1 MRIVALYLACL
12 WSSLVC
18 PTFEM
23 EQPHRQK
30 RQLDWNSG
38 GRIYHFDHLAM
49 SSDIS
54 PEHRASGEESSSSS
68 EEDPNPVQSTAL
80 PKSGLP
86 GDPGIDYP
94 ILPSIP
100 LTDFHCRGRA
110 PGFYGDTQTACQVF
124 HVCDMSGRQDSF
136 LCPNGTIFSQQLFA
150 CDWWYNVKCSA
161 TRQHYQLNSNLFK
174 GGDVNLYGTP
184 SFWNWLS
191 ESEEV
196 QSNTPSPKDKG
207 RSHQKAAT
215 RPNKYVETPS
225 PAARGPSVQL
235 QKFTEPTTQ
244 QLEIEQLP
252 EPAPLVQSQPAE
264 QLSEPV
270 VDSAELQP
278 IGPPKVE
285 TARPSQW
292 ESFVPLSRPAPQ
304 VAATLPPS
312 LSDDHVASQ
321 GFTTDYQNH
330 YFNWINEAIH
340 PGPDMAPELSWSDLG
355 PNGPLM
361 TGHRSQVADE
371 QSTGQ
376 QSPPVDRRRKAK
388 PAVRHTQ
395 KPVAVKKQTLPRQAA
410 ALTPPTQPPAYVSKA
425 TSFKKQNTSPSK
437 QVATLP
443 PIKPSSKPVSKPG
456 VSKASPSL
464 KATPTSTPKSKPS
477 KTKPKERSSTV
488 TETFDRPTA
497 KNDYFNE
504 DEDVAHYDDT
514 SNKSTNQRIREV
526 IARQTSRFGSKLKKA
541 GRTQQTESQE
551 TTYHAQREKKF
562 VPSPKLMPIVPSP
575 QIIPNRSDAVVTNP
589 FTWVVSPSQPVSSHR
604 TEPFW
609 GHSPARNF
617 AYYQPPTSSPVSR
630 AQQPTPAANW
640 LVGPSVFENAYT
652 ERRSS
657 KTPEVYRPSEA
668 RSLDQSSPSLR
679 KTLALERIQP
689 AFRPSQPIP
698 AITSNSHQPRVRTL
712 RAHPSPKGRSAGVKR
727 KRNSKSKA
735 ITAYDPR
742 LDRPYGQNHPIW
754 KLQNWESTKI

>member
-12 WSSLVC
+12 CSSLVC

-38 GRIYHFDHLAM
+38 GRIYHFDHLAL
-49 SSDIS
+49 SSDIG

-68 EEDPNPVQSTAL
+68 EEDPDPVHSTAL
-80 PKSGLP
+80 SKSGLP

-124 HVCDMSGRQDSF
+124 HVCDISGRQDSF
-136 LCPNGTIFSQQLFA
+136 LCPNGTIFSQKLFA
-150 CDWWYNVKCSA
+150 CDWWYNVQCSA
-161 TRQHYQLNSNLFK
+161 TREHYQLNRNLFK

-196 QSNTPSPKDKG
+196 HSNAPSPKDKG
-207 RSHQKAAT
+207 RYHQKAT
-215 RPNKYVETPS
+215 IRPSKYIETPS
-225 PAARGPSVQL
+225 PAPRGPSVQH
-235 QKFTEPTTQ
+235 QKFTEPTAHQ

-252 EPAPLVQSQPAE
+252 EAAPLVQSQPAE
-264 QLSEPV
+264 QLQEPV
-270 VDSAELQP
+270 VDSAELEP

-285 TARPSQW
+285 FGRPSQW
-292 ESFVPLSRPAPQ
+292 EPSAPAFRPSPQ
-304 VAATLPPS
+304 VAATLAPP
-312 LSDDHVASQ
+312 LSEDEIASQ
-321 GFTTDYQNH
+321 GFTRDYQNH
-330 YFNWINEAIH
+330 YFNWMNQAIH
-340 PGPDMAPELSWSDLG
+340 PSPDMAPELSWSDLG

-376 QSPPVDRRRKAK
+376 QSPPADRRRKAK
-388 PAVRHTQ
+388 PAVQHTQ
-395 KPVAVKKQTLPRQAA
+395 KPVAVKKQTSTRQAV
-410 ALTPPTQPPAYVSKA
+410 LTPPTQPPAYVSKA
-425 TSFKKQNTSPSK
+425 ASFKKQITSPSK
-437 QVATLP
+437 QVTTLP
-443 PIKPSSKPVSKPG
+443 PVKSTFKPASKSG
-456 VSKASPSL
+456 VSKAPPSL
-464 KATPTSTPKSKPS
+464 KTTPTSAPKSKLN

-488 TETFDRPTA
+488 TETFDRPMA

-504 DEDVAHYDDT
+504 DEDVAHYDDS
-514 SNKSTNQRIREV
+514 SNKPTNQRIREA
-526 IARQTSRFGSKLKKA
+526 IARQTSRFGSKLKKV
-541 GRTQQTESQE
+541 GKTHQTEHQE
-551 TTYHAQREKKF
+551 TTYHTQREKKF
-562 VPSPKLMPIVPSP
+562 VPSPKVMPIVPSP
-575 QIIPNRSDAVVTNP
+575 QILPNRADAFANP
-589 FTWVVSPSQPVSSHR
+589 FTWVASSSQPVTLYR

-609 GHSPARNF
+609 GHSPAQDL
-617 AYYQPPTSSPVSR
+617 ASYKPSTSPFPVSR
-630 AQQPTPAANW
+630 VQPTPAANW
-640 LVGPSVFENAYT
+640 PVGPSIRNT

-657 KTPEVYRPSEA
+657 KSTEVYRSSEA
-668 RSLDQSSPSLR
+668 RSLDQSVPSSR
-679 KTLALERIQP
+679 STLALERIQP

-712 RAHPSPKGRSAGVKR
+712 RAHPSPKARSAGVKR
-727 KRNSKSKA
+727 KRKSKSKA